1 MAQHNQEIIKVCVPV
16 STNIPIELSPASP
29 KIHKTPTKHKISDNA
44 FTYTQSQ
51 IDILKEEIEKT
62 NTYCTEFKDDIN
74 KKLEHK
80 SIRERDENEILYERI
95 VLLEKE
101 NNCLEK

>member
-1 MAQHNQEIIKVCVPV
+1 MAQHNHEHEIIKVYIPV
-16 STNIPIELSPASP
+16 STNIPIEISPASP
-29 KIHKTPTKHKISDNA
+29 TIHKTTTKHEISGNA
-44 FTYTQSQ
+44 LSHIQSQ

-62 NTYCTEFKDDIN
+62 NSYCTEFKDEIK

-80 SIRERDENEILYERI
+80 SIRERDESEILCERI

-101 NNCLEK
+101 NNC